1 MLGWS
6 LTPIAHARLH
16 QRPAPAASA
25 AAAAKPKP
33 VAKPADD
40 AGAAAVST
48 LSDEQVEERGLAF
61 APESLWQ
68 GLSDANWKTRL
79 QGAASPPATVPHA
92 ARL

>member
-1 MLGWS
+1 M
-6 LTPIAHARLH
+6 H

-25 AAAAKPKP
+25 AASAAGAAKPKP
-33 VAKPADD
+33 AAKPADD
-40 AGAAAVST
+40 AGAGAVST

-79 QGAASPPATVPHA
+79 QGNGPMRVRKPHRA
-92 ARL
+92 